1 MNRTR
6 YRYEFEPEVSLHE
19 VEESIALAILAAE
32 GVHGEAQVR
41 LDAGYAIDEPA
52 RACLIDASTAVGE
65 TIARVFTGFLR
76 KEFGE
81 DAFRVERVAADDRP
95 LRRSDGASRP
105 EGVRR

>member
-6 YRYEFEPEVSLHE
+6 YRYEFEPEISLRD
-19 VEESIALAILAAE
+19 VEESVALAILAAE

-41 LDAGYAIDEPA
+41 LDAGYAIDESA
-52 RACLIDASTAVGE
+52 RACLIDASTVVGE

-81 DAFRVERVAADDRP
+81 DAFRVERVTTDERP
-95 LRRSDGASRP
+95 LRRAPCAEGA
-105 EGVRR
+105 RR

>member
-6 YRYEFEPEVSLHE
+6 YRYEFRPNVPLRE
-19 VEESIALAILAAE
+19 VEESVLLAILAAE

-41 LDAGYAIDEPA
+41 LDAGYDFDEPA
-52 RACLIDASTAVGE
+52 RACLVDASTAVGE

-81 DAFRVERVAADDRP
+81 DAFRVERVAVDDRP
-95 LRRSDGASRP
+95 LRRSEGAARA